1 MRARRRHLSE
11 LAWGLGF
18 VLPWMVG
25 FLAFT
30 LFPVVSSLYYS
41 LTDYTLVRPPQW
53 TGLSNYAALMRDRVF
68 YESLYNTLYMVAI
81 GLPLHLVW
89 ALALAMLLAPPRAGI
104 GLFRTLFYL
113 PTVLPVVAATL
124 LWRWMLNP
132 TYGIVNTALAFLGL
146 PEPGWLVDPAWAKPA
161 LILMGMWGVGG
172 TVVIYLAAL
181 RDVPRELYEA
191 ADIDGASWWRK
202 TFSITLPMI
211 SPVLFFTLV
220 VHVIG
225 YFQYFTQ
232 AYVFSATGY
241 GGQLAVGGP
250 RNSTLF
256 YALYLYLN
264 AFRFFKMGV
273 ASAMAWILF
282 LILVLA
288 TLLLFRTSSRWVYYG
303 GARTV

>member
-1 MRARRRHLSE
+1 MRGGYRDWAN

-18 VLPWMVG
+18 IAPWLVG

-30 LFPVVSSLYYS
+30 LFPIVSSFYYS
-41 LTDYTLVRPPQW
+41 LTDYNLVRSPQW
-53 TGLSNYAALMRDRVF
+53 IGLSNYAALLTDRAF
-68 YESLYNTLYMVAI
+68 YESLYNTLYMVLI

-89 ALALAMLLAPPRAGI
+89 ALALALLLAPSRTGI

-132 TYGIVNTALAFLGL
+132 SHGIVNTALAFLGL
-146 PEPGWLVDPAWAKPA
+146 PEPGWLVDPAWSKPA

-172 TVVIYLAAL
+172 TMVIYLAAL

-191 ADIDGASWWRK
+191 AEIDGASWWRR
-202 TFSITLPMI
+202 TLSITLPMI
-211 SPVLFFTLV
+211 SPVLFYTLV
-220 VHVIG
+220 VHTIG

-264 AFRFFKMGV
+264 AFRFFKMGM

-282 LILVLA
+282 MILIVA
-288 TLLLFRTSSRWVYYG
+288 TLLLFRSSSRWVYYG
-303 GARTV
+303 GARSI

>member
-1 MRARRRHLSE
+1 MRSGRRNRSNLV
-11 LAWGLGF
+11 WGLGF
-18 VLPWMVG
+18 ISPWLVG
-25 FLAFT
+25 LLAFT
-30 LFPVVSSLYYS
+30 LFPIVSSFYYS
-41 LTDYTLVRPPQW
+41 LTDYNLVRPPQW
-53 TGLSNYAALMRDRVF
+53 VGLSNYAALLSDRVF
-68 YESLYNTLYMVAI
+68 YESLYNTLYMVLI

-89 ALALAMLLAPPRAGI
+89 ALVLALLLAPSRKGI

-113 PTVLPVVAATL
+113 PTVVPVVAATL

-132 TYGIVNTALAFLGL
+132 SHGIVNTALAFLGL
-146 PEPGWLVDPAWAKPA
+146 PEPGWLVDPDWSKPA

-172 TVVIYLAAL
+172 TMVIYLAAL

-191 ADIDGASWWRK
+191 AEIDGASWMRR
-202 TFSITLPMI
+202 TIFITMPMI
-211 SPVLFFTLV
+211 SPVLFYTLV
-220 VHVIG
+220 VHTIG

-264 AFRFFKMGV
+264 AFRFFKMGI
-273 ASAMAWILF
+273 ASAMAWLLF
-282 LILVLA
+282 MILVVT
-288 TLLLFRTSSRWVYYG
+288 TLLLFRSSSRWVHYG
-303 GARTV
+303 GARPT

>member
-1 MRARRRHLSE
+1 MS
-11 LAWGLGF
+11 
-18 VLPWMVG
+18 
-25 FLAFT
+25 
-30 LFPVVSSLYYS
+30 
-41 LTDYTLVRPPQW
+41 
-53 TGLSNYAALMRDRVF
+53 DRVF
-68 YESLYNTLYMVAI
+68 YESLYNTLYMVLI

-89 ALALAMLLAPPRAGI
+89 ALVLALLLAPSRRGI

-113 PTVLPVVAATL
+113 PTVVPVVAATL

-132 TYGIVNTALAFLGL
+132 SHGIVNTALAFLGL
-146 PEPGWLVDPAWAKPA
+146 PEPGWLVDPNWSKPA

-172 TVVIYLAAL
+172 TMVVYLAAL

-191 ADIDGASWWRK
+191 AEIDGASWLRR
-202 TFSITLPMI
+202 TIFITMPMI
-211 SPVLFFTLV
+211 SPVIFYTLV
-220 VHVIG
+220 VHTIG

-264 AFRFFKMGV
+264 AFRFFKMGI

-282 LILVLA
+282 MILVVT
-288 TLLLFRTSSRWVYYG
+288 TLLLFRSSSRWVHYG
-303 GARTV
+303 GVRPI